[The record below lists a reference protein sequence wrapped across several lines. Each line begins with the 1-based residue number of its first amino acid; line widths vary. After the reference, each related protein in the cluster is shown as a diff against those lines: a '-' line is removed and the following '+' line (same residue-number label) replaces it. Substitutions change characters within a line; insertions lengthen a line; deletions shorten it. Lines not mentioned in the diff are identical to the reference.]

1 VRHPIRQKNK
11 CEQENAPEL
20 PIGRF
25 LKSKFLGGNRVILV
39 VIGQKGTLA
48 VAPMK
53 LRSKLL
59 VATILLA
66 ATAPVVYIAITPT
79 TGTGF
84 ERSKAPILGL
94 PTNAADID
102 FMLRP
107 TAPVSAYSFNTDETS
122 FVDWSERYLG
132 LEDSREGHVSIQ
144 GIDVLSGT
152 TTMIESPDGIAYS
165 WSEEDRGQY
174 TLFDRKQGRAYY
186 FAHTR

>member
-1 VRHPIRQKNK
+1 M
-11 CEQENAPEL
+11 
-20 PIGRF
+20 
-25 LKSKFLGGNRVILV
+25 ILV

-122 FVDWSERYLG
+122 FVDWSDRYLG

>member
-39 VIGQKGTLA
+39 V
-48 VAPMK
+48 
-53 LRSKLL
+53 L

>member
-1 VRHPIRQKNK
+1 VRTRKCTRVADRAFLEIKISWRQ
-11 CEQENAPEL
+11 PGDF
-20 PIGRF
+20 GRY
-25 LKSKFLGGNRVILV
+25 RTERHARCRTHET
-39 VIGQKGTLA
+39 TL
-48 VAPMK
+48 
-53 LRSKLL
+53 
-59 VATILLA
+59 
-66 ATAPVVYIAITPT
+66 ITPT

>member
-1 VRHPIRQKNK
+1 MN
-11 CEQENAPEL
+11 
-20 PIGRF
+20 
-25 LKSKFLGGNRVILV
+25 GG

-66 ATAPVVYIAITPT
+66 ATAAVVCIAITPT

-84 ERSKAPILGL
+84 ERSKAPFLGL
-94 PTNAADID
+94 PANAADID
-102 FMLRP
+102 FVLRP

-132 LEDSREGHVSIQ
+132 LKDSREGHVSIQ

-152 TTMIESPDGIAYS
+152 TTLIESPDGIAYS

-174 TLFDRKQGRAYY
+174 TLFDRKLGRAYY
-186 FAHTR
+186 FAHAR